1 MAGPERRHMILVTG
15 ASGFV
20 GSAVVRHLSKAG
32 HQVRALVR
40 STSSRINLA
49 DLRVEIVEGD
59 LRDVESLIRAMTGIR
74 FVFHVAAD
82 YRLWALNPQDIVRT
96 NVEGT
101 RNLMTAALGTGVER
115 TARTATLALLKTR
128 PVGKA

>member
-1 MAGPERRHMILVTG
+1 MILVTG

-20 GSAVVRHLSKAG
+20 GSAVVRQLLKAG

-59 LRDVESLIRAMTGIR
+59 LRDVESLVRAMAGIR

-82 YRLWALNPQDIVRT
+82 YRLWARLSEAASRRSPCTIS
-96 NVEGT
+96 
-101 RNLMTAALGTGVER
+101 TAKPSRFARALLGR
-115 TARTATLALLKTR
+115 MSARTA
-128 PVGKA
+128 

>member
-1 MAGPERRHMILVTG
+1 MILVTG

-20 GSAVVRHLSKAG
+20 GSAVVRHLIKAG

-82 YRLWALNPQDIVRT
+82 YQL
-96 NVEGT
+96 
-101 RNLMTAALGTGVER
+101 
-115 TARTATLALLKTR
+115 
-128 PVGKA
+128 